1 MAEENRP
8 SICSFLFQN
17 HFLYPNFE
25 MFFNY
30 LPLTNGQM
38 GGSEAQKF
46 RPFMYAQVLR
56 KCRALVGIDLVLV
69 FQPCEC
75 AAGPVCYGVLS

>member
-1 MAEENRP
+1 MAEENRH

-30 LPLTNGQM
+30 LPLTNEQM
-38 GGSEAQKF
+38 GGSEAQK
-46 RPFMYAQVLR
+46 VLR
-56 KCRALVGIDLVLV
+56 KCRALVGIVLVLV

-75 AAGPVCYGVLS
+75 AAGPVCYGVSS

>member
-38 GGSEAQKF
+38 GGSEAQK
-46 RPFMYAQVLR
+46 VLR
-56 KCRALVGIDLVLV
+56 KCRALVGIVLVLV

-75 AAGPVCYGVLS
+75 AAGPVCYGVSS